1 MSHPRQDASDYRRTK
16 RSKLSPKTTKQPA
29 HHAPHRAWFDHQTI
43 PHILD
48 TVIAYASH
56 ASLLRLRA
64 TSHYVRDR
72 ADARLWEHV
81 VVRGANPGD
90 PRRPAN
96 TMAEADPI
104 IVFEAY
110 GLGRIPH
117 VPRSEWWWQIAT
129 GVTYAT
135 TEPPP
140 AAGTRDERR
149 RALERVARLLESTRR
164 LDIHSTALSTFGV
177 TAFLSVTLDPL
188 DVLRIFCNEDG
199 EHPASP
205 FPSARFQVVFPPS
218 QPRIGREYIDEVPT
232 MAPDSET
239 VVHHL
244 KIPLL
249 AAPILAVEQDDAVPK
264 EARPANEV
272 FVFSDATPNLHPAD
286 LRWTLPFCQKWVAVM
301 AEREVESPR
310 RVDELVSQLA
320 RRLRDGTR
328 CTIVDLAALDPAWLQ
343 FRDAQLPPN
352 VEVGSKDWVQKTLVR
367 ALVFELHESVE
378 EGRTMAQAIE
388 VVHALLEFVT
398 WDQWTARLSA
408 EERELVSVPDSVKS
422 MLEVV
427 RNANHRDDV
436 YSPAAVLG
444 MLDQQDQIA

>member
-1 MSHPRQDASDYRRTK
+1 M
-16 RSKLSPKTTKQPA
+16 
-29 HHAPHRAWFDHQTI
+29 

-48 TVIAYASH
+48 TVIQYASH
-56 ASLLRLRA
+56 TSLLRLRA
-64 TSHYVRDR
+64 TSSYVRER

-81 VVRGANPGD
+81 VVRGAVPGD

-110 GLGRIPH
+110 GLGRIPL

-129 GVTYAT
+129 GETYT
-135 TEPPP
+135 DTEPPP
-140 AAGTRDERR
+140 AAGTLAERR
-149 RALERVARLLESTRR
+149 KVLQHVMNLLESTRR
-164 LDIHSTALSTFGV
+164 LDIHSTESCTFGV
-177 TAFLSVTLDPL
+177 TTFLSAVAYPP
-188 DVLRIFCNEDG
+188 DVLRLFCNEDG
-199 EHPASP
+199 QHPASP
-205 FPSARFQVVFPPS
+205 FPPSRFQVVFPPS
-218 QPRIGREYIDEVPT
+218 QPRIGRDDMDEVPV
-232 MAPDSET
+232 MGPGSET

-244 KIPLL
+244 KMPLL
-249 AAPILAVEQDDAVPK
+249 AAPILAVQQDLALPR
-264 EARPANEV
+264 ESRPANEV

-286 LRWTLPFCQKWVAVM
+286 LRWLLPFCQKWIAIM

-310 RVDELVSQLA
+310 RVDELVAQLA
-320 RRLRDGTR
+320 ARLRDGTR

-343 FRDAQLPPN
+343 FRDSQLPPN
-352 VEVGSKDWVQKTLVR
+352 VEIGSKDWVQKTLVR

-388 VVHALLEFVT
+388 MVHELLEFVT
-398 WDQWTARLSA
+398 WDQWTARLTD
-408 EERELVSVPDSVKS
+408 EEKELVKVPDSVGSITVDYALTRQVKS

-444 MLDQQDQIA
+444 MLDQQDQIV